1 MTRPWRQRLR
11 ALGKRVRGFQ
21 SSMVLPWWSIFRL
34 RPLPFALATLRGAR
48 LGGVITSTP
57 VEAYE
62 EAKGHRVERERTERL
77 LRLFASI
84 QGFVPAAAR
93 LLDVGP
99 RSLAEPLLLRLYGFS
114 HITAIDLVP
123 KHPSIRRGDMHAL
136 PFADA
141 TFDVVYCAFT
151 VTYGTP
157 ARALAE
163 FRRVLRPGGLLA
175 LAWGTA
181 TPTRIIQTPAG
192 PFTAAPLSPD
202 EARAAFAP
210 SHLYWHDSAVWPGG
224 GTHYLLMRK

>member
-21 SSMVLPWWSIFRL
+21 SSMGLPWGSTFRL
-34 RPLPFALATLRGAR
+34 RPMPFALATLHRARRG
-48 LGGVITSTP
+48 GGGSTP
-57 VEAYE
+57 VEIYE
-62 EAKGHRVERERTERL
+62 EDKGHRVERERTERL

-84 QGFVPAAAR
+84 QGFDPSTAH

-99 RSLAEPLLLRLYGFS
+99 RSIAEPFLLRLYGFRY
-114 HITAIDLVP
+114 ITAVDLFP
-123 KHPSIRRGDMHAL
+123 KHHSIQWGDMHAL
-136 PFADA
+136 AWTDA